1 MLFGIPF
8 ILIGTTLNS
17 IIRADGSPKF
27 AMNSMVIG
35 AVLNIILD
43 AIAIF
48 VLKWGIIGA
57 AIATVIGQ
65 FVTFILNVY
74 YIKKFKTIKLTK
86 QSFKFDFKLTK
97 AISKLGASSFI
108 TQMSIVIVI
117 SVQNLL
123 FKQYGEFS
131 EFGAEI
137 PITVLGIVMKINQ
150 ILNGIVIGIAS
161 GSQPIVGYNYGA
173 RKFDRVKETLKIV
186 LILTFIVSFIAFILF
201 QAIPEKLISI
211 FGSGDTLYNSFACLT
226 FRIFLMFT
234 ALNGIQIAAGI
245 FFQSIGKPLKSAFLT
260 LSRQILFF
268 IPGAIILSI
277 FFNVKGVLYAGPVS
291 DGLAF
296 IVAVILLTLEM
307 KKLTNG
313 NEQSYT
319 VKNATEIKNSNRDNL
334 IITIAREYGSG
345 GRYVGKILA
354 DKLGI
359 KLYDKDLIKIVSNN
373 SGLSGEYIEENEQNI
388 QSKLLSSFNSQYYN
402 NLSNDDNLFI
412 AESKAINE
420 AADKG
425 ACIIIGRC
433 SNYILRDRKNVINV
447 FLYNND
453 ENKIKRAVKYYGL
466 DENKALNEINKINKA
481 REKHYNYYTQNNW
494 RDFKNYDICINV
506 DKYGVEGTAELIFR
520 IYKRK

>member
-17 IIRADGSPKF
+17 IIRADGAPKF

-48 VLKWGIIGA
+48 VLKWGIVGA

-65 FVTFILNVY
+65 FVTFVLNAY

-86 QSFKFDFKLTK
+86 ESFKFDFKLTK

-123 FKQYGEFS
+123 FKKYGAFS

-161 GSQPIVGYNYGA
+161 GSQPIIGYNYGA
-173 RKFDRVKETLKIV
+173 RKFSRVKETLKIV

-201 QAIPEKLISI
+201 QAIPEKLIGI
-211 FGSGDTLYNSFACLT
+211 FGSGDSLYNGFACLT

-245 FFQSIGKPLKSAFLT
+245 FFQSIGKPVKSAFLT

-268 IPGAIILSI
+268 IPVAIVLSI
-277 FFNVKGVLYAGPVS
+277 FFDVKGVLYAGPVS

-296 IVAVILLTLEM
+296 IVAIILLAIEM
-307 KKLTNG
+307 KQLGKN

-319 VKNATEIKNSNRDNL
+319 VKNDNEIENNDTDNL

-359 KLYDKDLIKIVSNN
+359 KLYDKDLIKIVSDN
-373 SGLSGEYIEENEQNI
+373 SGLSAEYIEENEQNI
-388 QSKLLSSFNSQYYN
+388 QSKLLSNFNSQYYN

-420 AADKG
+420 AADSG

-433 SNYILRDRKNVINV
+433 SNYILRNRKNVINV

-453 ENKIKRAVKYYGL
+453 ENKVKRAMKYYGL
-466 DENKALNEINKINKA
+466 EEKNALNEINKINKS

-494 RDFKNYDICINV
+494 RDLKNYDICINV
-506 DKYGVEGTAELIFR
+506 DKYGVEGTADFILRFYRER
-520 IYKRK
+520 